1 MLFLPESASL
11 LHNEIISAI
20 LPVVLTIL
28 FFTMYWLVASSRRL
42 KAKLYGA
49 YEPLRAN
56 SLHVVLKRSAG
67 FVLLG
72 VLPVAVMVLLND
84 NFTLA
89 GAGVR
94 FNPETTRFTV
104 ISIILLS
111 LLVIPI
117 AFFSARKPDVY
128 SIYPEIRAKC
138 WTIGLLSAE
147 SFTWAL
153 YLLGYETLF
162 RGVLLFGLVGTTGPV
177 TATEINVILY
187 SAAHLPKGK
196 TETLAAIPFGIV
208 LCILT
213 LRSGTIWIAFIVHL
227 VNAVTATFTA
237 ISYNPEM
244 RFAPGK
250 ARLSGF

>member
-1 MLFLPESASL
+1 MTKIGVEQADKDAGEHPDQILPDSFSFQTCCSPTATFPYFWMTGDVLQISVPAERQGRIFNRTITLQSMLFLPESASL

-117 AFFSARKPDVY
+117 AFSVPGSRMFIQFTLKFGQSAGRLVSCLPSHLHGLYISWAMRRFSVVFCSSA
-128 SIYPEIRAKC
+128 
-138 WTIGLLSAE
+138 LSVPQ
-147 SFTWAL
+147 
-153 YLLGYETLF
+153 
-162 RGVLLFGLVGTTGPV
+162 VLLQQL
-177 TATEINVILY
+177 
-187 SAAHLPKGK
+187 
-196 TETLAAIPFGIV
+196 
-208 LCILT
+208 
-213 LRSGTIWIAFIVHL
+213 
-227 VNAVTATFTA
+227 
-237 ISYNPEM
+237 
-244 RFAPGK
+244 
-250 ARLSGF
+250 